1 MDIQKRR
8 IQLIVFIIG
17 VIILSFTAE
26 KCRLLV
32 GETGSSQSGKFTI
45 FNCLDGGSG
54 TLACVVKE
62 GVKLYTYNIRSLHVE
77 VARNKAIEASIA
89 DAISQGLEA
98 QAAAKQAQKDGAK
111 AAKEATRKAKR
122 IIGPIISSGW
132 DFFEAIYYGGT
143 VTEGFLRGTGTLF
156 GTYFIGYLGEERFG
170 RFGYLV
176 GSELGSWA
184 GGRIGL
190 MVYDIVNGVHFL
202 LTGQT
207 EENVGE
213 KVDFSQFDQTE
224 ETVGDR
230 SEYGASL
237 LKSVMGYV
245 GSYISETSKDV
256 NSEVVGEQNDIG
268 GSFLESVMG
277 YVGSYISEASKDVNS
292 EVVDEADTYEPPVY
306 ESSESNEEADVYES
320 PDYESFESNEEL

>member
-1 MDIQKRR
+1 M
-8 IQLIVFIIG
+8 
-17 VIILSFTAE
+17 
-26 KCRLLV
+26 
-32 GETGSSQSGKFTI
+32 
-45 FNCLDGGSG
+45 CLD
-54 TLACVVKE
+54 TLRVE
-62 GVKLYTYNIRSLHVE
+62 GNLKTVSCDRLQLTDFELGIIMGQNISLKLQR
-77 VARNKAIEASIA
+77 
-89 DAISQGLEA
+89 
-98 QAAAKQAQKDGAK
+98 
-111 AAKEATRKAKR
+111 
-122 IIGPIISSGW
+122 
-132 DFFEAIYYGGT
+132 
-143 VTEGFLRGTGTLF
+143 
-156 GTYFIGYLGEERFG
+156 YLGEERFG

-207 EENVGE
+207 EENVGK

-292 EVVDEADTYEPPVY
+292 EVVD
-306 ESSESNEEADVYES
+306 
-320 PDYESFESNEEL
+320 

>member
-1 MDIQKRR
+1 MPCRCSSEFQSRTTYE
-8 IQLIVFIIG
+8 
-17 VIILSFTAE
+17 LS
-26 KCRLLV
+26 
-32 GETGSSQSGKFTI
+32 
-45 FNCLDGGSG
+45 
-54 TLACVVKE
+54 TLKNVACVVKE
-62 GVKLYTYNIRSLHVE
+62 GVKLYTYNNRSLHVE

-122 IIGPIISSGW
+122 IIGPIISSG
-132 DFFEAIYYGGT
+132 
-143 VTEGFLRGTGTLF
+143 
-156 GTYFIGYLGEERFG
+156 
-170 RFGYLV
+170 FGYLV

-207 EENVGE
+207 EENVGK

-237 LKSVMGYV
+237 LKSVLGYV

-292 EVVDEADTYEPPVY
+292 EVVDEADTYEPPVTSLQIMRA
-306 ESSESNEEADVYES
+306 SSLMKNFDEIELLNYMDVKLDLKIEALRWRLVGIVA
-320 PDYESFESNEEL
+320 FHMA

>member
-1 MDIQKRR
+1 MDIQKKR
-8 IQLIVFIIG
+8 IQLVVFIIA

-62 GVKLYTYNIRSLHVE
+62 GVKLYTYNIRTLHVE

-98 QAAAKQAQKDGAK
+98 QAAARQAQKDGAK

-170 RFGYLV
+170 RVGYLV

-184 GGRIGL
+184 GARIGL

-207 EENVGE
+207 EESVGE

-224 ETVGDR
+224 ETVGDQ

-237 LKSVMGYV
+237 VKSVMGYV
-245 GSYISETSKDV
+245 DSYMSETSKDV
-256 NSEVVGEQNDIG
+256 NSEQNDNG
-268 GSFLESVMG
+268 GSFLKSVMG

-292 EVVDEADTYEPPVY
+292 EVVDEADTPESPVY
-306 ESSESNEEADVYES
+306 ESFESNEEADVYES
-320 PDYESFESNEEL
+320 PDFESFESNQEL